1 VTARSRERGSH
12 AGPPRGYGLPFSGHG
27 AAPGGSPPSART
39 GSRHRK
45 RPERKAWLSRNQ
57 RLAAVFVLVV
67 AALGVGFGT
76 GFGSE
81 ASAEPTVQAFLL
93 DWQQGKYAQAA
104 GLTDGAVGGV
114 TTDLAAAYTDLDA
127 TQALFAMQ
135 SVSQHGSTAVA
146 TFRATVGLSQPG
158 LQWDYTGR
166 FTLTATGGRWLVHWA
181 PSVINPELVAGD
193 RLAVV
198 NTFPQRAQVED
209 MSGKPLIAQSADY
222 QAGVYPGRLTSPA
235 ATAAAF
241 SRVTG
246 LNEQQ
251 VLGQIQAAPPGEFL
265 SLLTLEPSSFRTLW
279 PKLGKV
285 PGLSYQRHKDALFDS
300 EAVEAVGEVGTENS
314 ALLQEEGASYQPGVT
329 VGLTGLEHSYQDELT
344 GTATTSVVL
353 VNPAGRSVKTLWTS
367 AGHPGAP
374 VRTTL
379 NSADQAAASRALA
392 ARSASGEIVAVDSR
406 TGDIRAL
413 ASHRAGGAD
422 LPDGG
427 ALNGKVA
434 PGMAFSIV
442 SAAALLSAGASVN
455 QSLPCKPVT
464 YVGGVP
470 FTYQPTKATTDTFA
484 SDFAAGCGTAF
495 ASMSKTLSPSQLTA
509 TERAFG
515 IGDSWDLHL
524 PAFSGSA
531 TAVSGAAD
539 VARETIGQSGV
550 LMSPLGMAMVAAEV
564 ASGVGHAPVLIDG
577 DPAATWAAPMSAGN
591 LKQLR
596 QLMRLA
602 VSSKSAPGHAADV
615 TGSPVYGQAGVVKTG
630 SRSYLSWFVGYRGN
644 LAVAVV
650 ETGTTASQAA
660 ASLAGAF
667 LKTVG

>member
-12 AGPPRGYGLPFSGHG
+12 AGPPRGYSLPFSGHG
-27 AAPGGSPPSART
+27 AAPGGPPAPART

-45 RPERKAWLSRNQ
+45 PPERKALLSRNQ
-57 RLAAVFVLVV
+57 RLAAVLVLV
-67 AALGVGFGT
+67 AGALAVGFGT

-81 ASAEPTVQAFLL
+81 ASAEPAVQAFLL
-93 DWQQGKYAQAA
+93 DWEQGKYVQAA
-104 GLTDGAVGGV
+104 GLTDAAPGGV
-114 TTDLAAAYTDLDA
+114 SAELAAAYTDLDA
-127 TQALFAMQ
+127 TEAFFAMR

-146 TFRATVGLSQPG
+146 TFTATVDLVQPG
-158 LQWDYTGR
+158 LQWNYTGR
-166 FTLTATGGRWLVHWA
+166 FTLISTGGRWLVHWS
-181 PSVINPELVAGD
+181 PSVINPGLAAGD

-198 NTFPQRAQVED
+198 TSFPQRAQVED
-209 MSGKPLIAQSADY
+209 MSGKPLIAESADY
-222 QAGVYPGRLTSPA
+222 QVGVYPDRLTSPA
-235 ATAAAF
+235 ATAGEF
-241 SRVTG
+241 SLLTG
-246 LNEQQ
+246 LNEEQ

-265 SLLTLEPSSFRTLW
+265 SLLTLEPSEFAELW

-285 PGLSYQRHKDALFDS
+285 PGLVDQRHTDALFDP
-300 EAVEAVGEVGTENS
+300 EAAEAVGQVGTENS
-314 ALLQEEGASYQPGVT
+314 PLLREEGAAYQPGMT
-329 VGLTGLEHSYQDELT
+329 VGLTGLEQAYQDELT
-344 GTATTSVVL
+344 GTPTTSVVV
-353 VNPAGRSVKTLWTS
+353 VNSAGRSVATLWTS

-379 NSADQAAASRALA
+379 NSADQAAASSALA
-392 ARSASGEIVAVDSR
+392 AQSASGEIVAVDTR

-413 ASHRAGGAD
+413 ASRPGDMA

-442 SAAALLSAGASVN
+442 SAAALLAAGATVN
-455 QSLPCKPVT
+455 QPLPCKQVAV
-464 YVGGVP
+464 VGGVP
-470 FTYQPTKATTDTFA
+470 FTYQPSTSKTDTFA

-495 ASMSKTLSPSQLTA
+495 ANLSRTLNPSQLTA
-509 TERAFG
+509 TERGFG
-515 IGDSWDLHL
+515 IGEEWDLHL

-539 VARETIGQSGV
+539 VAAETIGQSGV

-564 ASGVGHAPVLIDG
+564 ADGVGHAPALIAG
-577 DPAATWAAPMSAGN
+577 DPGATWNAPVAGSE
-591 LKQLR
+591 LSELR

-602 VSSKSAPGHAADV
+602 VTSKSAPGHAADV
-615 TGSPVYGQAGVVKTG
+615 SGAPVYGQAGVVMTG
-630 SRSYLSWFVGYRGN
+630 PSAYLSWFVGYRGD

-650 ETGTTASQAA
+650 ETGTSASQAA